1 MQAHADY
8 IAQPQ
13 SVASQAALFSTMGI
27 NDLQKA
33 AKAGQAGAQFY
44 LGTHYQYGKDVAK
57 DDKQAFAWF
66 KAAADQGLSPAQ
78 LNVGRMYADGIG
90 VKKDFKT
97 AITLYTKVAK
107 QNESKLLALLA
118 KERINDLKKQL
129 KNS

>member
-13 SVASQAALFSTMGI
+13 SVASQAARFSTMGI

-57 DDKQAFAWF
+57 MTNRLSHGLKQ
-66 KAAADQGLSPAQ
+66 Q
-78 LNVGRMYADGIG
+78 RI
-90 VKKDFKT
+90 
-97 AITLYTKVAK
+97 KVYR
-107 QNESKLLALLA
+107 QHN
-118 KERINDLKKQL
+118 
-129 KNS
+129 

>member
-13 SVASQAALFSTMGI
+13 SVASQAARFSTMGI

-90 VKKDFKT
+90 VKKMSLWLVNTLKKQQAMVIT
-97 AITLYTKVAK
+97 VQAITL
-107 QNESKLLALLA
+107 
-118 KERINDLKKQL
+118 R
-129 KNS
+129 